1 MIQKDDIQMIVQDF
15 VQETDMFLVEIRV
28 SQTNAIKVYIDS
40 FSGVDIDTCVELSRF
55 IEDRLDREEED
66 FELQVS
72 SAGLSEPFRIH
83 QQYEK
88 NVGKTV
94 SVLAAGGKKVVGK
107 LEQVAEDTITLVYTE
122 KIKTG
127 PKGKKKEQEQTVVI
141 PFADI
146 KETTLVITI
155 K

>member
-1 MIQKDDIQMIVQDF
+1 MIVQDF

-28 SQTNAIKVYIDS
+28 SQTNTIKVYIDS

-55 IEDRLDREEED
+55 IEGRLDREAED

-72 SAGLSEPFRIH
+72 SAGLSEPFRVH

-94 SVLAAGGKKVVGK
+94 SVLRTGGSKIIGE
-107 LEQVAEDTITLVYTE
+107 LQQVAADSITLVYTE
-122 KIKTG
+122 KVKTG
-127 PKGKKKEQEQTVVI
+127 PKGKKKEQEQSVVI
-141 PFADI
+141 PFTEI

>member
-1 MIQKDDIQMIVQDF
+1 MIQKEDIQMIVQEF
-15 VQETDMFLVEIRV
+15 VQGTDMFLVEIRV
-28 SQTNAIKVYIDS
+28 SHVNAIKVYIDS

-55 IEDRLDREEED
+55 IEDRLNREEED

-72 SAGLSEPFRIH
+72 SAGLSESFRVH
-83 QQYEK
+83 EQYEK

-94 SVLAAGGKKVVGK
+94 SVLTSDGKKLTG
-107 LEQVAEDTITLVYTE
+107 EMQQVAEDSITLVYTE
-122 KIKTG
+122 KVKTG
-127 PKGKKKEQEQTVVI
+127 PKGKKKEQEQTAVI